1 MRFTAQQN
9 VRLYLGYLAKN
20 LNGAGVAGLGLSDF
34 NVTLSLLDG
43 TNATEP
49 VSLSEL
55 NATSLPGHYEFS
67 FIPVN
72 GTTYVF
78 DAAPTY
84 SLNAGELLSAH
95 IAVAGYGISNLA
107 ALCTTEQVKLYLGGF
122 TNITSEDD
130 ILDELCTAATET
142 ITRYLGYEIGQK
154 SRIEYPRG
162 GGRELVLRHRPV
174 DSVSAIYVSSS
185 FPRTYDG
192 TTLLS
197 ADDYA
202 VDEDSGLVQI
212 GSGTWPDGIKS
223 VRVDYTSGWSS
234 IPADINRAAIRTAAL
249 WYMGRK
255 YVGIAGASLGDGSV
269 TRYEHD
275 RLPVDVRMILD
286 HLRDPVV
293 R

>member
-1 MRFTAQQN
+1 MRYTAQTN
-9 VRLYLGYLAKN
+9 VRVYLGYWARN
-20 LNGAGVAGLGLSDF
+20 LNGSNVTGLNLSDF
-34 NVTLSLLDG
+34 NVSLSTLNGS
-43 TNATEP
+43 AASEP
-49 VSLSEL
+49 VALHEL
-55 NATSLPGHYEFS
+55 NAAALPGQYEFS
-67 FIPVN
+67 FTPTN
-72 GTTYVF
+72 ETTYVF
-78 DAAPTY
+78 TAVPTY
-84 SLNAGELLSAH
+84 SLNTGDDLSAH
-95 IAVAGYGISNLA
+95 VAVVGYGTGSLTE
-107 ALCTTEQVKLYLGGF
+107 LCTVEQVKLYLGGF
-122 TNITSEDD
+122 TNITSEDSL
-130 ILDELCTAATET
+130 LDELCTAATET

-154 SRIEYPRG
+154 SRVEYPRG

-202 VDEDSGLVQI
+202 IDEDSGLVQI
-212 GSGTWPDGIKS
+212 GSGVWPDGIKS

-234 IPADINRAAIRTAAL
+234 IPADVNRAAIRTAAL

-286 HLRDPVV
+286 QLRDPVV